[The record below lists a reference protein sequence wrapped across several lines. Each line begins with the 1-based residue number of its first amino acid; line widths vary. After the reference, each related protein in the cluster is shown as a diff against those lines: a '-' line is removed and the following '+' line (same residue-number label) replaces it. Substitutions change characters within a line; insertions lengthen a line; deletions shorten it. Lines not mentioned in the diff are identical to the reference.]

1 MKNTPY
7 CPKTIV
13 PILTLTLGL
22 ATGNLCAQNSS
33 SEEATIKFN
42 FRGAPIE
49 TVLDYLSEAVGFI
62 IVLEADVTGDI
73 NAWSNKPITT
83 DEAVDLL
90 DTLLADKGFAAVR
103 NGKILKIVS
112 QDDAQRY
119 NLPVKKGSDPEDIPK
134 NDQMVTQIIP
144 VRYAD
149 ATQLIEDLQ
158 PLLPDEATLT
168 ANQSSNA
175 LVLTDR
181 QASIHRIAEII
192 TALDTSISGIS
203 TIRVFPLE
211 FADAKEL
218 AEVVKEIFE
227 QPSSTGG
234 RNSRGS
240 SSSSSARAAIFSRFA
255 GGGGGSR
262 GGDRGGSS
270 RGGDRTSSG
279 NSEARQAASHVVAVA
294 DERTNSLV
302 VSAPDEF
309 IPTIEEVVNKID
321 RNVDDVTEIAVFHL
335 DHADAQETAQILTDL
350 FSDQDEQN
358 QASVRFGG
366 GRGSFFGG
374 STRGGGRGGGGT
386 QDSSQRLQQQQT
398 VVAVADPRTN
408 SVIVSASAGLM
419 SEIGQMVGKLD
430 SDNSRKQ
437 KVYVYSLEHADA
449 DNVAEILR
457 GMFEDRLSGA
467 SRSATRQNT
476 QQNNP
481 LNNRTVNAQGLGGN
495 TAR

>member
-1 MKNTPY
+1 MKTTSHCQKP
-7 CPKTIV
+7 IV
-13 PILTLTLGL
+13 PILILILGL
-22 ATGNLCAQNSS
+22 ATGKLSAQNTSNDDG
-33 SEEATIKFN
+33 TLKFN

-49 TVLDYLSEAVGFI
+49 TVLDYLSEAAGFI
-62 IVLEADVTGDI
+62 IVLETDVTGEI
-73 NAWSNKPITT
+73 NAWSNNPITT

-103 NGKILKIVS
+103 NGRILKIVS

-119 NLPVKKGSDPEDIPK
+119 NLPVKKGSDPEGIPK
-134 NDQMVTQIIP
+134 TDQMVTQIIP

-192 TALDTSISGIS
+192 TALDTSISSIS

-211 FADAKEL
+211 YADAKEL

-227 QPSSTGG
+227 QPSNTS
-234 RNSRGS
+234 SRSSRS
-240 SSSSSARAAIFSRFA
+240 SSSSVRSAIFSRFA
-255 GGGGGSR
+255 G

-270 RGGDRTSSG
+270 RGGDRGGSRGGGRSSTG

-335 DHADAQETAQILTDL
+335 EHADAQETAQILTDL

-366 GRGSFFGG
+366 GRGGFFGG
-374 STRGGGRGGGGT
+374 STRGGGRGGGGG
-386 QDSSQRLQQQQT
+386 QDTSQRLQQQQT

-481 LNNRTVNAQGLGGN
+481 LNNRTVNAQSIRGN
-495 TAR
+495 AGQ

>member
-1 MKNTPY
+1 MKTTSYRP
-7 CPKTIV
+7 TQLALV
-13 PILTLTLGL
+13 LTLIAGITTSSLI
-22 ATGNLCAQNSS
+22 AQN
-33 SEEATIKFN
+33 EDEPTLKFN

-49 TVLDYLSEAVGFI
+49 TVLDYLSEAAGFI
-62 IVLEADVTGDI
+62 IVLETDVTGDI

-83 DEAVDLL
+83 DQAVELL
-90 DTLLADKGFAAVR
+90 DTLLADKGYAAIR

-112 QDDAQRY
+112 QDEARKY
-119 NLPVKKGSDPEDIPK
+119 NLPVKKGSDPATIPM
-134 NDQMVTQIIP
+134 NDEMVTQIIP
-144 VRYAD
+144 VRHAD
-149 ATQLIEDLQ
+149 VTSLVEDLQ

-192 TALDTSISGIS
+192 TALDTSISSIS

-211 FADAKEL
+211 FADASEL
-218 AEVVKEIFE
+218 ADVVKEIFE
-227 QPSSTGG
+227 QPSSSSSRGG
-234 RNSRGS
+234 RGS
-240 SSSSSARAAIFSRFA
+240 SSSSSRSALFQRFGF
-255 GGGGGSR
+255 GGG

-270 RGGDRTSSG
+270 RGGSSRGGSTRGSSSSG
-279 NSEARQAASHVVAVA
+279 TSQALQAATHVVAVA

-335 DHADAQETAQILTDL
+335 EHADAQETAQILTDL

-358 QASVRFGG
+358 QSSVRFGSSRG
-366 GRGSFFGG
+366 GFGSSRGS
-374 STRGGGRGGGGT
+374 SRGGG
-386 QDSSQRLQQQQT
+386 QDTSQRLQQQQT

-457 GMFEDRLSGA
+457 SMFEDRLNGA
-467 SRSATRQNT
+467 SQSANRQNG

-481 LNNRTVNAQGLGGN
+481 LNNRTVNAQSIRGGVGQ
-495 TAR
+495 

>member
-1 MKNTPY
+1 MKTTSYRP
-7 CPKTIV
+7 TQLALV
-13 PILTLTLGL
+13 LTLI
-22 ATGNLCAQNSS
+22 TGITTSSLNAQN
-33 SEEATIKFN
+33 EGEPTLKFN

-49 TVLDYLSEAVGFI
+49 TVLDYLSEAAGFI
-62 IVLEADVTGDI
+62 IVLETDVTGDI

-83 DEAVDLL
+83 DEAIDLL
-90 DTLLADKGFAAVR
+90 DTLLADKGYAAIR

-119 NLPVKKGSDPEDIPK
+119 NLPVKKGSDPDRIPK

-144 VRYAD
+144 VRHAD
-149 ATQLIEDLQ
+149 ATSLVEDLQ

-192 TALDTSISGIS
+192 TALDTSISSIS

-218 AEVVKEIFE
+218 ADVVKEIFE
-227 QPSSTGG
+227 QPSTGSS
-234 RNSRGS
+234 RSSRGS
-240 SSSSSARAAIFSRFA
+240 SSSSSRSALAQRF
-255 GGGGGSR
+255 GFGGSGR
-262 GGDRGGSS
+262 GGSTRGGSS
-270 RGGDRTSSG
+270 RGSSSG
-279 NSEARQAASHVVAVA
+279 TSQALQAASHVVAVA

-302 VSAPDEF
+302 VSAPDEY
-309 IPTIEEVVNKID
+309 ISTIEEVVNKID

-358 QASVRFGG
+358 QSSVRFGG
-366 GRGSFFGG
+366 GRSSFFGG
-374 STRGGGRGGGGT
+374 SSRGGSRGGGGQET
-386 QDSSQRLQQQQT
+386 SQRLQQQTT

-457 GMFEDRLSGA
+457 GMFEDRLNGA
-467 SRSATRQNT
+467 SQSANRQNG

-481 LNNRTVNAQGLGGN
+481 LNNRTVNAQSIRGG
-495 TAR
+495 AGQ

>member
-1 MKNTPY
+1 MKTTSYRP
-7 CPKTIV
+7 TQ
-13 PILTLTLGL
+13 L
-22 ATGNLCAQNSS
+22 ALVLALITGITTSSLNAQN
-33 SEEATIKFN
+33 EGEPTLKFN

-49 TVLDYLSEAVGFI
+49 TVLDYLSEAAGFI
-62 IVLEADVTGDI
+62 IVLETDVTGDI

-90 DTLLADKGFAAVR
+90 DTLLADKGYAAIR

-119 NLPVKKGSDPEDIPK
+119 NLPVKKGSNPDEIPR

-144 VRYAD
+144 VRHAD
-149 ATQLIEDLQ
+149 ATSLVEDLQ
-158 PLLPDEATLT
+158 PLLPDQATLT

-192 TALDTSISGIS
+192 NALDTSISSIS
-203 TIRVFPLE
+203 TIRVFPLK

-218 AEVVKEIFE
+218 ADVVKEIFE
-227 QPSSTGG
+227 QPASSS
-234 RNSRGS
+234 RSSRGS
-240 SSSSSARAAIFSRFA
+240 SSSSSRSAFFQRIS
-255 GGGGGSR
+255 GL
-262 GGDRGGSS
+262 GGDRGGSG
-270 RGGDRTSSG
+270 RGGSGRGGGTRGSSSTGTSQ
-279 NSEARQAASHVVAVA
+279 ALQAASHVVAVA

-309 IPTIEEVVNKID
+309 ISTIEEVVNQID

-350 FSDQDEQN
+350 FSDQDEEN
-358 QASVRFGG
+358 QSSVRFGG
-366 GRGSFFGG
+366 GRGGFGSSRG
-374 STRGGGRGGGGT
+374 SSRGGG
-386 QDSSQRLQQQQT
+386 QDTSQRLQQQTT

-419 SEIGQMVGKLD
+419 AEIGQMVGKLD

-457 GMFEDRLSGA
+457 GMFEDRLNGA
-467 SRSATRQNT
+467 SQSASRQNG

-481 LNNRTVNAQGLGGN
+481 LNNRTVNAQSIRGG
-495 TAR
+495 TGQ